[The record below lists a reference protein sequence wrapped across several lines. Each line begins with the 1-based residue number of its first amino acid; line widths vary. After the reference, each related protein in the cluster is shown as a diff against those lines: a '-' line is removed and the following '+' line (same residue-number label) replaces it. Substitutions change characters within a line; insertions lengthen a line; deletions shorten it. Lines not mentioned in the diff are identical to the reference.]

1 LAFILWHSS
10 FMIEHEKTNKARIV
24 GYALG
29 VVVVIAVVA
38 WKFATR

>member
-1 LAFILWHSS
+1 
-10 FMIEHEKTNKARIV
+10 MIEQEKTNRARIW

-29 VVVVIAVVA
+29 ALVFAAVVA